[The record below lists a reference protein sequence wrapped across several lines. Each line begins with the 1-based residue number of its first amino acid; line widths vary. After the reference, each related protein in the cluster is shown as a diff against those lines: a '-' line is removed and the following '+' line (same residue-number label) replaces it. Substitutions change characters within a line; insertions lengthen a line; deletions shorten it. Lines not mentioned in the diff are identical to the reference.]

1 MWGCTLT
8 LQHFHSMLS
17 SCSLT
22 QRHMKLNLLSII
34 STPPFTNYFLGK
46 GFQSRGRMA
55 TACSLQQYGRGR
67 PPPFINLPHKQ
78 QHSLSNC
85 SSRIGVMVGNR
96 SVMLQGFGNNN
107 SSKAAAAGMLVKCSG
122 IGIGGSTVFVIACKY
137 FSNCFFFFWK
147 HIKINCFVRYFSIL
161 IY

>member
-1 MWGCTLT
+1 MRGRTLT
-8 LQHFHSMLS
+8 LQHFYSILS

-22 QRHMKLNLLSII
+22 QRHMKSNLLSMI
-34 STPPFTNYFLGK
+34 STPPFTNYFLRK

-55 TACSLQQYGRGR
+55 TTCSLQQYGR
-67 PPPFINLPHKQ
+67 PPPFINLHHKQ

-85 SSRIGVMVGNR
+85 SSRISVMVGNR

-107 SSKAAAAGMLVKCSG
+107 SSKAATAGMVVKCSG
-122 IGIGGSTVFVIACKY
+122 IGIGGWFTVFVIACKY

-147 HIKINCFVRYFSIL
+147 HIKINFFVRYFSIL